1 VRAEFLPYCRPSI
14 VPADIEAVAATMR
27 GGWLTTGPSVRA
39 FEERFAAA
47 SGVRHAVAVSSCTA
61 GLLLGMIALG
71 VEAGDE
77 VIMPSLTFV
86 AGAQCARQLGAVPVF
101 ADVDPQTL
109 CITASSVERVR
120 TLRTKLIMPMHYA
133 GYPADV
139 AEIVALAQRNGIA
152 VLEDAAHAAGMLDR
166 GRWAGSESDGAAYSF
181 YATKNLATGEGGMVL
196 TNRDDVMERVRI
208 HALHGMDRDAWKRY
222 AQGGA
227 WRYDVTVTGHKC
239 NLSDLAAALGLTQLA
254 RLDAMQRRRTAIA
267 GRYRAALAGVAGV
280 TPAAPALSEGSE
292 HAWCMFVVRI
302 DEEAAGISRDAFIEE
317 LFARNI
323 GTSVHYVPTHLF
335 TAFADS
341 AGADLPVTNRVWPE
355 LVSLPLYPD
364 MTDGDV
370 DDVMRAVRA
379 VTSRSQVQ
387 AFA

>member
-139 AEIVALAQRNGIA
+139 AEIVALAQRYGIA